1 MDRFA
6 AMETFV
12 RVLETGSFSA
22 VARHLN
28 IGQPAISKS
37 VALLEERLGVR
48 LLMRSTHGVCPTE
61 AGQKFYELAVRAIE
75 EADNADMAARGAGA
89 SLAGPLRVNA
99 GVAFGKLH
107 VVPLL
112 PNFLAENPDLSLDLI
127 LDDRSIDL
135 IEEGVDLGLWHGPLA
150 DSSLSARKV
159 ATSRRVVL
167 GASAYFERVGVPL
180 SPAELNRHAAVIY
193 TQDRGGTDSWT
204 FRQDASATSVSMSGR
219 LRVSASEGVR
229 AAVLSGMGLAITAE
243 WMFAPELASGTVRTV
258 LDEWTLPPSDIWAV
272 FASGRM
278 ANAKAR
284 AFAALVETELA
295 SLNRRHPGLSTH
307 CR

>member
-12 RVLETGSFSA
+12 RVLETGSFTA
-22 VARHLN
+22 AARHLN
-28 IGQPAISKS
+28 VGQPAISKS
-37 VALLEERLGVR
+37 VALLEERLVVR
-48 LLMRSTHGVCPTE
+48 LLMRSTRGVCPTE
-61 AGQKFYELAVRAIE
+61 AGQRFYEHAVRAIE
-75 EADNADMAARGAGA
+75 EADKAEVAARGAGA
-89 SLAGPLRVNA
+89 SLAGTLRVNA

-107 VVPLL
+107 IVPLL
-112 PNFLAENPDLSLDLI
+112 PDFLAEHPDLSLDLI
-127 LDDRSIDL
+127 LDDHPIDL
-135 IEEGVDLGLWHGPLA
+135 IEEGVDVGLWHGPLA

-167 GASAYFERVGVPL
+167 GASVYFERVGVPL

-193 TQDRGGTDSWT
+193 TQDRGGTDTWT
-204 FRQDASATSVSMSGR
+204 FRLDALTTSVSVSGR

-229 AAVLSGMGLAITAE
+229 AAVLSGMGLAVTPE
-243 WMFAPELASGTVRTV
+243 WMFAPELASGAVRTV

-284 AFAALVETELA
+284 AFATLIESELGKRP
-295 SLNRRHPGLSTH
+295 SNRG
-307 CR
+307 